1 MVNIPDNYQ
10 VGGEAVYSESDRLK
24 LLRARERRQGFL
36 TSAGGRAAASAAGHV
51 ADVMTAGLFSGMMHG
66 LMGAA
71 RRRTDEAIERR
82 QREEQ
87 AAANERRRIEHYE
100 ATYGKFDLTSA
111 SAAGARQA
119 PATDLLSALQSRQ
132 GNAMNPHSRR
142 SAQRQFNE
150 TKQNL
155 KDRMP

>member
-24 LLRARERRQGFL
+24 LLRARDRRLTNANYGTQGVVPLL
-36 TSAGGRAAASAAGHV
+36 TGFTSLIAQ
-51 ADVMTAGLFSGMMHG
+51 
-66 LMGAA
+66 
-71 RRRTDEAIERR
+71 RRTKEAIKRR
-82 QREEQ
+82 EAEEQ

-119 PATDLLSALQSRQ
+119 PAMDLLSALQSRQ

-142 SAQRQFNE
+142 STQRQFNE
-150 TKQNL
+150 TKRNL